1 MDISDIVI
9 FMRGRTSEC
18 SDVRFESKELQV
30 FFVWTFI
37 ELLDRKIESHGTY
50 IYNPNEQTLY
60 MTQSQMLQ
68 KNLCD
73 LPAKF

>member
-1 MDISDIVI
+1 M
-9 FMRGRTSEC
+9 FRCLMREQRITS
-18 SDVRFESKELQV
+18 
-30 FFVWTFI
+30 FFVSTFI